1 MCACIEVSY
10 LTRAIQPSTL
20 NHYTV
25 HTLILCLQTNH
36 DDLAA
41 PTRVIIPRIKILS
54 RNLRQSDLLKAKLV
68 ARPKL
73 PVPSRRKPRMRERMT
88 LLSVAFVG
96 CREILKEGR

>member
-1 MCACIEVSY
+1 MCACVEVSH
-10 LTRAIQPSTL
+10 LMRAIQPSIL

-25 HTLILCLQTNH
+25 HMLMLYLQTNH

-54 RNLRQSDLLKAKLV
+54 RNLRQSDLLKAKRV

-73 PVPSRRKPRMRERMT
+73 PVPSRHKPRMRERMT

-96 CREILKEGR
+96 CRGISKEDR